1 MFMKELAEDIDL
13 AKTGV
18 EWGECQVKG
27 AASTKALRLEAC
39 LTCLRNNRVTSLTRL
54 K

>member
-27 AASTKALRLEAC
+27 AASTKGTEAGSMPY
-39 LTCLRNNRVTSLTRL
+39 LFEEQ
-54 K
+54 